1 LSQEVQVY
9 EEAKP
14 TTPDE
19 RAPFLQYRFG
29 SDGRSMDFSDPRGN
43 DEAVS
48 QFHDQHD
55 IGYRPARIRDLRAR
69 QSQKQDSCAY
79 AKHNAHS
86 KRDAHPKRNIHPD
99 VRGNPDAELDA
110 YAVSDAESG
119 TLIG

>member
-1 LSQEVQVY
+1 MRKRSPQ
-9 EEAKP
+9 
-14 TTPDE
+14 
-19 RAPFLQYRFG
+19 RRMSAPRF
-29 SDGRSMDFSDPRGN
+29 FSIGLAATVALWTSATLAEMN
-43 DEAVS
+43 EAVS

>member
-1 LSQEVQVY
+1 MRKRSPQRRMSAPRFFSIGLAATVALWTSATLAEMM
-9 EEAKP
+9 KP
-14 TTPDE
+14 YRNSTTSTT
-19 RAPFLQYRFG
+19 
-29 SDGRSMDFSDPRGN
+29 SDTGPRVFAISGR
-43 DEAVS
+43 E
-48 QFHDQHD
+48 
-55 IGYRPARIRDLRAR
+55 

-86 KRDAHPKRNIHPD
+86 KRDAHPKRNTHPD